1 MDIAHSNSRGS
12 DRWNRL
18 SLIVMA
24 AGVSALVA
32 AAVLLVLAVTGTVG
46 GNGNSG
52 PGTITGVLG
61 DLSSVLTPEPSP
73 TAPLPTPS
81 DAPVGRL
88 VIPRFG
94 VDAPVVVRGIDANG
108 VMEAP
113 DGPTDV
119 AWYDIRADDSDRP
132 GYGSNAVFSA
142 HVDYINYGPA
152 VFWHL
157 KDLEPADLIVV
168 RLEDGT
174 VYRYG
179 VVSKEQID
187 AATAD
192 IGKIVG
198 RTPKEVVTLITC
210 GGEWDAPNHQYL
222 QRVVVRAEPIVD
234 TVATPGPGAAFAR

>member
-1 MDIAHSNSRGS
+1 MA
-12 DRWNRL
+12 
-18 SLIVMA
+18 SLT
-24 AGVSALVA
+24 A
-32 AAVLLVLAVTGTVG
+32 AAVLLILILTGRVDDG
-46 GNGNSG
+46 GYSG
-52 PGTITGVLG
+52 PGTTTAFGP
-61 DLSSVLTPEPSP
+61 SVFTQLPTATPPPPEPTP
-73 TAPLPTPS
+73 TPPS
-81 DAPVGRL
+81 DAPVTRL
-88 VIPRFG
+88 AIPRFE
-94 VDAPVVVRGIDANG
+94 VDAPVVVRGVDAAG
-108 VMEAP
+108 EMQTP

-119 AWYDIRADDSDRP
+119 AWYDFSAHP
-132 GYGSNAVFSA
+132 GFGSNAVFSA

-157 KDLEPADLIVV
+157 KDLEPADLIEV

-198 RTPKEVVTLITC
+198 RTPKEVITLITC

-234 TVATPGPGAAFAR
+234 TAATPGPGAAFAP